1 MKTGKDLAGEDVMEA
16 KALPADDISTFYI
29 QATESIQQR
38 WPRTL
43 KQGDTFALFDALGD
57 CVAPGLTPGGLF
69 HNDTRHLSGLELLID
84 GQRPLL
90 LSSGVE
96 NDNVVLTVDLSNPD
110 IYQGPAIV
118 LPREILHIRRS
129 KFLWQGVCHERIAV
143 HNFDNRPHQC
153 WLTVNFAVD
162 FADLFEIRG
171 MQRPRR
177 GEITCAV
184 IGHAKTIFR
193 YAGLDG
199 IERRSEICFDPPP
212 RQLSKS
218 QALYALEL
226 AAGAQSALV
235 VTVRCT
241 NSATPREPVPEV
253 FSEPYRAARRGAAR
267 ALELGG
273 SVTSSNALADRML
286 ARAGADLSMLVTET
300 PQGPYP
306 YAGTPWFSTPFGRDG
321 LITALLIL
329 WLDPALAR
337 GVLNYLAHHQAT
349 AMDEKA
355 DAEPGKILHETRAC
369 EMANLGEVPFG
380 HYYGSV
386 DSTPLFV
393 LLAARYFERSG
404 DLEAIKTLWPHIEA
418 ALDWIDRYGDR
429 DGDGFVEYYRLSET
443 GLANQGWKDSADS
456 IMHADGSLATGPIA
470 LCEVQAYVYAAK
482 SGAAIMARALGK
494 EERALALAAAAE
506 KLRTR
511 FEAQFWIEELGAYA
525 LALDGDKKPCR
536 VLSSNAGQVL
546 VSGIA
551 APDRAQV
558 LAANLLT
565 PEMFS
570 GWGVRTLSADAPR
583 FNPMSYHNGSVWPHD
598 NALIA
603 LGLARYGVKRGASAI
618 FEGLF
623 DAASHMEMMRLPE
636 LFCGFP
642 RRRGIAPVLYP
653 VACAPQAWA
662 SVAPFALLQA
672 CLGLELDVA
681 RREIRFHNPQLP
693 KFLEEIR
700 INDLEVGGA
709 SVNLR
714 LRRRG
719 AHTEVAIVSQ
729 HGDIG
734 IKITQ

>member
-1 MKTGKDLAGEDVMEA
+1 MEVKTLPDLPE
-16 KALPADDISTFYI
+16 DISTFYI

-69 HNDTRHLSGLELLID
+69 HNDTRHLSGMQLLID

-90 LSSGVE
+90 LSSAVE
-96 NDNVVLTVDLSNPD
+96 NDNVVFTVDLSNPD
-110 IYQGPAIV
+110 IYQGNAIV
-118 LPREILHIRRS
+118 LPRETLHIRRS
-129 KFLWQGVCHERIAV
+129 KFLWRGTCHERIAV
-143 HNFDNRPHQC
+143 RNFDSKPHSC
-153 WLTVNFAVD
+153 WLTVNFAAD

-171 MQRPRR
+171 MQRPKR
-177 GEITCAV
+177 GETSCAV
-184 IGHAKTIFR
+184 IGGAKTIFR
-193 YAGLDG
+193 YVGLDR
-199 IERRSEICFDPPP
+199 IERRSEISFDPPP

-218 QALYALEL
+218 QALYVLEL
-226 AAGAQSALV
+226 KPGEQFSV
-235 VTVRCT
+235 IMTVRCT
-241 NSATPREPVPEV
+241 GGSMPREAVAEA

-267 ALELGG
+267 AQSLGG
-273 SVTSSNALADRML
+273 SVTSSNELANRML
-286 ARAGADLSMLVTET
+286 LRAGADLSMLVSET

-321 LITALLIL
+321 LITALQIL

-337 GVLNYLAHHQAT
+337 GVLRYLAYHQAKT
-349 AMDEKA
+349 IDEAA

-369 EMANLGEVPFG
+369 EMAVLGEVPFG
-380 HYYGSV
+380 HYYGSI

-393 LLAARYFERSG
+393 LLAARYFERCG
-404 DLEAIKTLWPHIEA
+404 DVETIRALWSNIEA
-418 ALDWIDRYGDR
+418 ALRWIDQYGDR
-429 DGDGFVEYYRLSET
+429 DGDGFVEYHRMSAD
-443 GLANQGWKDSADS
+443 GLTNQGWKDSCDS
-456 IMHADGSLATGPIA
+456 VMYADGNLAAGPIA

-482 SGAAIMARALGK
+482 KGAADMAAALG
-494 EERALALAAAAE
+494 EHTRASELAIAAE
-506 KLRTR
+506 ELRAK
-511 FEAQFWIEELGAYA
+511 FEAKFWIEELKTYA
-525 LALDGDKKPCR
+525 LALDGAKQPCK

-546 VSGIA
+546 FCGIA
-551 APDRAQV
+551 APERAQIMAATL
-558 LAANLLT
+558 LA

-570 GWGVRTLSADAPR
+570 GWGVRTLSADGAR

-603 LGLARYGVKRGASAI
+603 LGLARYGLKRGASAI

-623 DAASHMEMMRLPE
+623 GAATHMDMMRLPE

-642 RRRGIAPVLYP
+642 RRRGMAPVLYP

-662 SVAPFALLQA
+662 SVVPFALLQA
-672 CLGLELDVA
+672 CLGLEMDCA
-681 RREIRFHNPQLP
+681 KREIRFHNPQLP

-700 INDLEVGGA
+700 INDLELAGA

-714 LRRRG
+714 LKRRG

-729 HGDIG
+729 RGDIA

>member
-1 MKTGKDLAGEDVMEA
+1 MEA
-16 KALPADDISTFYI
+16 KTLPDSPDDISTFYI

-43 KQGDTFALFDALGD
+43 KQGDTFGLFDALGD
-57 CVAPGLTPGGLF
+57 CVAPGLTPGGIF
-69 HNDTRHLSGLELLID
+69 HNDTRYLSGVQLLID
-84 GQRPLL
+84 GQKPLL
-90 LSSGVE
+90 LSSAVE

-110 IYQGPAIV
+110 IYQGSTIV

-129 KFLWQGVCHERIAV
+129 KFLWQGSCHERIAI
-143 HNFDNRPHQC
+143 HNFDTKPQKC
-153 WLTVNFAVD
+153 WLTINFAAD

-171 MQRPRR
+171 LQRPAR
-177 GEITCAV
+177 GETSCAV
-184 IGHAKTIFR
+184 IGGSKTIFR
-193 YAGLDG
+193 YIGLDKV
-199 IERRSEICFDPPP
+199 ERRSEICFDPPP

-226 AAGAQSALV
+226 KPDEQFSLV
-235 VTVRCT
+235 MTVRCT
-241 NSATPREPVPEV
+241 ENSLPREPALEA
-253 FSEPYRAARRGAAR
+253 FSEPYRAARRGAVR
-267 ALELGG
+267 AASLGG
-273 SVTSSNALADRML
+273 SVTSSNELANRML
-286 ARAGADLSMLVTET
+286 HRAGADLSMLVTDT

-321 LITALLIL
+321 IITALQML
-329 WLDPALAR
+329 WLDPALGR
-337 GVLNYLAHHQAT
+337 GVLRYLAHHQAT
-349 AMDEKA
+349 VRDEGA

-369 EMANLGEVPFG
+369 EMAVLGEVPFG

-393 LLAARYFERSG
+393 WLAARYFERTG
-404 DLEAIKTLWPHIEA
+404 DEATIRELWPNILA
-418 ALDWIDRYGDR
+418 ALDWIDTYGDQ
-429 DGDGFVEYYRLSET
+429 DGDGFVEYYRVSAD
-443 GLANQGWKDSADS
+443 GLTNQGWKDSADS

-470 LCEVQAYVYAAK
+470 LCEVQGYVYAAK
-482 SGAAIMARALGK
+482 QGAA
-494 EERALALAAAAE
+494 ALAAAMGEPARASELAMAAE
-506 KLRTR
+506 KLRAQ
-511 FEAQFWIEELGAYA
+511 FEAKFWLEELGTYA
-525 LALDGDKKPCR
+525 IALDGAKKPCR
-536 VLSSNAGQVL
+536 IRSSNAGQVL
-546 VSGIA
+546 ACGIA
-551 APDRAQV
+551 APERAQIV
-558 LAANLLT
+558 AATLML

-603 LGLARYGVKRGASAI
+603 LGFARYGLKRGASAI

-623 DAASHMEMMRLPE
+623 DAAVHMDMMRFPE

-642 RRRGIAPVLYP
+642 RRRGTAPVLYP

-662 SVAPFALLQA
+662 SVVPFALLQA
-672 CLGLELDVA
+672 CLGLDLCFA
-681 RREIRFHNPQLP
+681 KREIRFHNPQLP

-700 INDLEVGGA
+700 INDLELAGA

-729 HGDIG
+729 KGDIA

>member
-1 MKTGKDLAGEDVMEA
+1 MEV
-16 KALPADDISTFYI
+16 KILPDSPDDISTFYI

-43 KQGDTFALFDALGD
+43 KQGDTFGLFDALGD

-69 HNDTRHLSGLELLID
+69 HNDTRYLSGVQLLID

-90 LSSGVE
+90 LSSAVE
-96 NDNVVLTVDLSNPD
+96 NDNVVLTIDLSNPD
-110 IYQGPAIV
+110 IYQGSAIV

-129 KFLWQGVCHERIAV
+129 KFLWQGTCHERIAIR
-143 HNFDNRPHQC
+143 NFDSRPQKC
-153 WLTVNFAVD
+153 WLTVNFAAD

-171 MQRPRR
+171 IQRPGR
-177 GEITCAV
+177 GDTTCAV
-184 IGHAKTIFR
+184 IGGYKTIFR
-193 YAGLDG
+193 YIGLDKV
-199 IERRSEICFDPPP
+199 ERRSEICFDPPP

-226 AAGAQSALV
+226 KPEEQFALV
-235 VTVRCT
+235 MTVRCT
-241 NSATPREPVPEV
+241 NSSMPREPVQEV

-267 ALELGG
+267 AASLGG
-273 SVTSSNALADRML
+273 SVTSSNELANRML
-286 ARAGADLSMLVTET
+286 HRAGADLSMLVTDT

-321 LITALLIL
+321 LITAMQML
-329 WLDPALAR
+329 WLDPTLAR
-337 GVLNYLAHHQAT
+337 GVLCYLAHHQAT
-349 AMDEKA
+349 VVNELA

-369 EMANLGEVPFG
+369 EMAVLGEVPFG

-393 LLAARYFERSG
+393 LLAARYFERCG
-404 DLEAIKTLWPHIEA
+404 DAETIRALWPNIEA
-418 ALDWIDRYGDR
+418 ALNWIDTYGDQ
-429 DGDGFVEYYRLSET
+429 DGDGFVEYYRVSAD
-443 GLANQGWKDSADS
+443 GLTNQGWKDSSDS

-482 SGAAIMARALGK
+482 QGAA
-494 EERALALAAAAE
+494 ALAAALGNHTRASELAIAAE
-506 KLRTR
+506 KLRAG
-511 FEAQFWIEELGAYA
+511 FEAKFWLEELGTYA
-525 LALDGDKKPCR
+525 IALDGAKQPCR
-536 VLSSNAGQVL
+536 VRSSNAGQIL
-546 VSGIA
+546 FCGIA
-551 APDRAQV
+551 APERAQI
-558 LAANLLT
+558 LAATLLA

-570 GWGVRTLSADAPR
+570 GWGVRTLSADTAR

-603 LGLARYGVKRGASAI
+603 MGLAHYGLKRGASAI

-623 DAASHMEMMRLPE
+623 DAAVHMEMMRFPE

-642 RRRGIAPVLYP
+642 RRRGVAPVLYP

-662 SVAPFALLQA
+662 SVVPFALLQA
-672 CLGLELDVA
+672 CLGLEMDFA
-681 RREIRFHNPQLP
+681 KREIRFHNPQLP

-700 INDLEVGGA
+700 INDLELADA

-729 HGDIG
+729 RGDIA